1 MHKSVKFLDSQRFAV
16 IPVGKN
22 NSGKGARQFD
32 VTLQLLDYERPVETS
47 AWQKN
52 EK

>member
-22 NSGKGARQFD
+22 NSGKFD
-32 VTLQLLDYERPVETS
+32 VALQLLDYERPVETS
-47 AWQKN
+47 AFA